1 MSSRTSQRLNPSHYI
16 PAGVARMER
25 SEIRDGNGGGYPD
38 NTISPSALTDPDCAE
53 PVIGRRFAPTRWLHP
68 GYSRYC
74 KVLAA
79 ALARMRRYRTHHPH
93 RSCGWLRQAKA
104 AESLIA
110 RRMGGANG
118 SRECAPDDKLRDTHQ
133 LQLVGRWVSQRA
145 QPMLGDSRIK
155 TLSSFPDVQVHIGDA
170 PLSAGP
176 ESILPVVVMDSGLAL
191 RAPRNDGD
199 RGCEVEPTASKS
211 PPDSSRK
218 SDPLGHY
225 IDHLVIDLHLGG
237 SLRVVPAVPQRHR
250 MLLRPTA

>member
-110 RRMGGANG
+110 VPAFYIPARRSYGLQPLTVGGGRIKPFCHSPMCNCTSWMRHLAQARNPYSTSWLWIPG
-118 SRECAPDDKLRDTHQ
+118 SRGACHRAALCA
-133 LQLVGRWVSQRA
+133 
-145 QPMLGDSRIK
+145 
-155 TLSSFPDVQVHIGDA
+155 
-170 PLSAGP
+170 
-176 ESILPVVVMDSGLAL
+176 
-191 RAPRNDGD
+191 
-199 RGCEVEPTASKS
+199 
-211 PPDSSRK
+211 
-218 SDPLGHY
+218 DPL
-225 IDHLVIDLHLGG
+225 
-237 SLRVVPAVPQRHR
+237 A
-250 MLLRPTA
+250 RPGMTE

>member
-1 MSSRTSQRLNPSHYI
+1 
-16 PAGVARMER
+16 MER

-110 RRMGGANG
+110 VPAFCFPAAQR
-118 SRECAPDDKLRDTHQ
+118 
-133 LQLVGRWVSQRA
+133 VGW
-145 QPMLGDSRIK
+145 
-155 TLSSFPDVQVHIGDA
+155 
-170 PLSAGP
+170 
-176 ESILPVVVMDSGLAL
+176 
-191 RAPRNDGD
+191 
-199 RGCEVEPTASKS
+199 VEPTGRANARPIINSAIPINCYWSVDGFRKGLNPSYELLPLARPSSAVEYGWVASHS
-211 PPDSSRK
+211 LCIALRSCGLPAPVFESRHDRNYK
-218 SDPLGHY
+218 DVAHT
-225 IDHLVIDLHLGG
+225 DRLVRAARFGQERAG
-237 SLRVVPAVPQRHR
+237 
-250 MLLRPTA
+250 